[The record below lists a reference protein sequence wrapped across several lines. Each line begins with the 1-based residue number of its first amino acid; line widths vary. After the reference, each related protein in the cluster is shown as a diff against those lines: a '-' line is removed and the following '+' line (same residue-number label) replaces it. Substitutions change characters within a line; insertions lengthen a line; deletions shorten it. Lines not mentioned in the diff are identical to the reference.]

1 MNSFVP
7 SKDIMVLKDLQGK
20 RLVELENLIIE
31 QIREDVIE
39 NVSNQSPLISIVVI
53 AYNEQD
59 QILPCVASLAKTKS
73 QYPVELIVVNNNS
86 NDATQEILDTIGVKN
101 ICEKKQGYGHARQAG
116 LEAACGKY
124 VLTCDADTLYQP
136 GWAEAMV
143 QPMVQDDK
151 VIETYSFGAYYA
163 DDNKYTIGLLSYQYV
178 KFINFLLLH
187 RKRPHLN
194 VRGFSMGY
202 RKSDVMELGGY
213 ANKEGRGE
221 DGMLSFEL
229 SQIGKLVL
237 VKSPDSVVYTST
249 RGVLIDGSLS
259 KGFVKRAKDNLRYL
273 HNYFTQAKPE

>member
-1 MNSFVP
+1 MNSFIP
-7 SKDIMVLKDLQGK
+7 SKEIRVIKDLQGVK
-20 RLVELENLIIE
+20 LHDIDQSVID
-31 QIREDVIE
+31 QIKNEVAS
-39 NVSNQSPLISIVVI
+39 NVSSKSPVISIVVI
-53 AYNEQD
+53 AYNEED

-73 QYPVELIVVNNNS
+73 KYPVELIVVNNNS
-86 NDATQEILDTIGVKN
+86 NDGTQAILDTLGVKN
-101 ICEKKQGYGHARQAG
+101 VCETKQGYGHARQAG
-116 LEAACGKY
+116 LMESRGEY

-143 QPMVQDDK
+143 EPMVNDPEI
-151 VIETYSFGAYYA
+151 IETYSFGAYYA
-163 DDNKYTIGLLSYQYV
+163 DDNKYSIGLLSYQYV
-178 KFINFLLLH
+178 KFTNFLLLH

-202 RKSDVMELGGY
+202 RKEDVMKLDGY

-229 SQIGKLVL
+229 SQIGKLAL
-237 VKSPDSVVYTST
+237 VRNSAAIVYTST

-273 HNYFTQAKPE
+273 HNYFTKAKPE